1 MTPDHPS
8 QLDKYIDL
16 ILRVGLNLRRG
27 QRLLVARSLL
37 GGVDLALAPFVRQLA
52 KAAYEQGAS
61 FVDVIWGDP
70 QLEVIRLQKAP
81 AATLGDYP
89 NWPGEARLEQVKAS
103 AAFLSVRADDPDL
116 LAGIDSKLIAAHL
129 NGIRSRV
136 QPAASYLFR
145 NATNWCVVAVPLPAW
160 AAKVFPDLPAAEQV
174 SRLWQLIF
182 SVCRVDQPDPVA
194 SWQKHAADLGARAA
208 YLTGRQYASLRY
220 SGPGTDLKV
229 GLPPGHIWNGGAVAA
244 DDGIPFIPN
253 LPTEEVFTLPD
264 RLGVDG
270 HVASTRPFDYG
281 GTSIEGM
288 SLSFEQGKVTG
299 FSARTGEGVLR
310 ELINT
315 DEGSSR
321 LGEVSLVPDSSP
333 VSRTGVTFHSI
344 LFDENAACHLA
355 FGEAYRSSLEEADE
369 LTEEEFALR
378 GGNTSKVHSDF
389 MIGSNAID
397 IDGFLPG
404 GQAEPVMRAGE
415 WAFEI

>member
-1 MTPDHPS
+1 MIPDHQS
-8 QLDKYIDL
+8 QLDKYIDC

-27 QRLLVARSLL
+27 QRLLVQRSLL
-37 GGVDLALAPFVRQLA
+37 GGVDVALAPFVRQLA
-52 KAAYEQGAS
+52 RAAYEQGAS

-70 QLEVIRLQKAP
+70 QLDLLRVQKAP
-81 AATLGDYP
+81 ADTLGDYP
-89 NWPGEARLEQVKAS
+89 NWPGDARLEHVKS
-103 AAFLSVRADDPDL
+103 SDAFLSIHADDPDL

-129 NGIRSRV
+129 NGIRTRV

-160 AAKVFPDLPAAEQV
+160 AAKVFPDLAASEQV

-182 SVCRVDQPDPVA
+182 STCRVDQPDPVA
-194 SWQKHAADLGARAA
+194 SWQRHSADLGARAA
-208 YLTGRQYASLRY
+208 YLTGKQYASLRY

-229 GLPPGHIWNGGAVAA
+229 GLPPGHIWLGGEVAG
-244 DDGIPFIPN
+244 DDGLSFIPN

-270 HVASTRPFDYG
+270 HVSSTRPFDYG
-281 GTSIEGM
+281 GTSIEEM
-288 SLSFEQGKVTG
+288 SLSFEKGKVAG

-321 LGEVSLVPDSSP
+321 LGEVSLVPDNSP

-344 LFDENAACHLA
+344 LFDENAASHLA
-355 FGEAYRSSLEEADE
+355 FGNAYRSSLEEADE
-369 LTEEEFALR
+369 LTDEEFAVR
-378 GGNTSKVHSDF
+378 GGNTSKVHTDF
-389 MIGSNAID
+389 MIGSSAIAID
-397 IDGFLPG
+397 GILPG
-404 GQAEPVMRAGE
+404 GQAEPVMRLGE
-415 WAFEI
+415 WAFEV

>member
-1 MTPDHPS
+1 MIPDPQS
-8 QLDKYIDL
+8 QLNKYIDL

-27 QRLLVARSLL
+27 QRLLVECSLMA
-37 GGVDLALAPFVRQLA
+37 GVDIALAPFVRQLA
-52 KAAYEQGAS
+52 RAAYDQGAS

-70 QLEVIRLQKAP
+70 ELDLIRLQKAP
-81 AATLGDYP
+81 ADTLGDYP
-89 NWPGEARLEQVKAS
+89 NWPGAARLEHAEAS
-103 AAFLSVRADDPDL
+103 DAFLSIRADDPDL

-129 NGIRSRV
+129 NGIRTRV

-145 NATNWCVVAVPLPAW
+145 NATNWCVAAVPLPPW
-160 AAKVFPDLPAAEQV
+160 AAKVFPDLPSGQQV

-182 SVCRVDQPDPVA
+182 SICRLDQPDPIA
-194 SWQKHAADLGARAA
+194 SWQRHAAELGARAA
-208 YLTGRQYASLRY
+208 SLTGKRYASLRY

-229 GLPPGHIWNGGAVAA
+229 GLPPGHIWNGGAVVGA
-244 DDGIPFIPN
+244 DGVNFIPN

-270 HVASTRPFDYG
+270 HLTSTRPFDYG
-281 GTSIEGM
+281 GTSIDGM
-288 SLSFEQGKVTG
+288 SLRFEQGKVTG

-310 ELINT
+310 ELIRT

-333 VSRTGVTFHSI
+333 ISRAGVIFHSI

-355 FGEAYRSSLEEADE
+355 FGNAYRSTLEEADE
-369 LTEEEFALR
+369 LTDDEFALR
-378 GGNTSKVHSDF
+378 GGNSSKVHTDF
-389 MIGSNAID
+389 MIGSSVLD
-397 IDGFLPG
+397 VDGIRPD

-415 WAFEI
+415 WAFEV

>member
-1 MTPDHPS
+1 MIPDHQS

-16 ILRVGLNLRRG
+16 ILQVGLNLRRG
-27 QRLLVARSLL
+27 QRLLIERSLL

-52 KAAYEQGAS
+52 QAAYEQGAS

-70 QLEVIRLQKAP
+70 QLDLLRLQKAP
-81 AATLGDYP
+81 AESLGNYP
-89 NWPGEARLEQVKAS
+89 NWPGEARLEHARAS
-103 AAFLSVRADDPDL
+103 DAFLSVRADDPDL

-129 NGIRSRV
+129 NGIRTRV

-160 AAKVFPDLPAAEQV
+160 AAKVFPDLPAGEQV

-182 SVCRVDQPDPVA
+182 SVCRIDQPDPVL
-194 SWQKHAADLGARAA
+194 SWQRHAADLGARAA
-208 YLTGRQYASLRY
+208 YLTGKQYASLRY

-229 GLPPGHIWNGGAVAA
+229 GLPPGHIWNGGAVVGG
-244 DDGIPFIPN
+244 DGIPFIAN

-264 RLGVDG
+264 RLAVDG
-270 HVASTRPFDYG
+270 RVSSTRPFDYG
-281 GTSIEGM
+281 GTSIDGM
-288 SLSFEQGKVTG
+288 SLSFEKGMVTG

-315 DEGSSR
+315 DAGSSR
-321 LGEVSLVPDSSP
+321 LGEVSLVPNSSP

-355 FGEAYRSSLEEADE
+355 FGEAYRSSLEEADD
-369 LTEEEFALR
+369 LTDEEFAVR
-378 GGNTSKVHSDF
+378 GGNTSQVHSDF
-389 MIGSNAID
+389 MIGSGAID
-397 IDGFLPG
+397 IDGILPG
-404 GQAEPVMRAGE
+404 GQVEPVIRSGE
-415 WAFEI
+415 WAFEV